1 MLSPSYP
8 ARSADPAVAVVE
20 QLLDEEVA
28 ATSIHRATAL
38 LGISRDTV
46 RRILRRRPVHPG
58 TLALVKERLAAAGR
72 GLFDDCHANGRST

>member
-8 ARSADPAVAVVE
+8 ARSADPAVAAVE

-28 ATSIHRATAL
+28 ATSIHKATAR

-46 RRILRRRPVHPG
+46 RRILRRMPVHPG
-58 TLALVKERLAAAGR
+58 TMALVRATLATS
-72 GLFDDCHANGRST
+72 DQ